1 MAAINKGKIIIT
13 RCLEEDIPTLLDG
26 EMCYTTDTDKLYIGN
41 KESGNMVIM
50 THYKTSDLV
59 NDSNFISSND
69 EIDADKINGK
79 TISEPMTKQ
88 EYDAIVDKDP
98 NTIYLVDDDTTVEG
112 VPSYTATD
120 ASKLLAVNSNGT
132 ALAWV
137 DVPSGGSVLNSL
149 DNYSGSTLNDKM
161 VALFNDINNNYKNTP
176 MVITLPSGVIEI
188 TTDLVAN
195 GWTNKVFI
203 ANSYLYYN
211 NCNAIEFIQCTHNNI
226 YIHAS
231 SSSNLDI
238 ASGNIIGL
246 ITPSNVSSLTKRGYK
261 ITDCSYNEFKFNSI
275 IGFTNAIEIYSE
287 YGAKGCF
294 YNNIYFT
301 AIWRCQRPMIF
312 RTGKAVDDTSSQS
325 GWITEIYTH
334 GGMFDCDDG
343 ILIGQELDDRP
354 SGEPND
360 NYQGLKFYNIGVEHV
375 RKQADGRGFY
385 FLQGKN
391 NAIINPRF
399 EGSMGSGNSTSGA
412 YILVEESGYSWN
424 NRIETS
430 NYPLTV
436 TRVKLNYN
444 AKQLVNTTYDNP
456 AGSYIE
462 GDLYHSKEV
471 DGNLLDFKLGYKATA
486 TPGKMIY
493 EAKNLSNYYL
503 NEAPANT
510 FNYTFSDTEYAKI
523 KISDGTIKTIGYTS

>member
-1 MAAINKGKIIIT
+1 MKQMNE
-13 RCLEEDIPTLLDG
+13 L
-26 EMCYTTDTDKLYIGN
+26 
-41 KESGNMVIM
+41 KES
-50 THYKTSDLV
+50 S
-59 NDSNFISSND
+59 
-69 EIDADKINGK
+69 
-79 TISEPMTKQ
+79 
-88 EYDAIVDKDP
+88 
-98 NTIYLVDDDTTVEG
+98 
-112 VPSYTATD
+112 
-120 ASKLLAVNSNGT
+120 LL
-132 ALAWV
+132 
-137 DVPSGGSVLNSL
+137 SG
-149 DNYSGSTLNDKM
+149 
-161 VALFNDINNNYKNTP
+161 
-176 MVITLPSGVIEI
+176 
-188 TTDLVAN
+188 
-195 GWTNKVFI
+195 
-203 ANSYLYYN
+203 
-211 NCNAIEFIQCTHNNI
+211 
-226 YIHAS
+226 
-231 SSSNLDI
+231 
-238 ASGNIIGL
+238 
-246 ITPSNVSSLTKRGYK
+246 
-261 ITDCSYNEFKFNSI
+261 
-275 IGFTNAIEIYSE
+275 
-287 YGAKGCF
+287 
-294 YNNIYFT
+294 
-301 AIWRCQRPMIF
+301 
-312 RTGKAVDDTSSQS
+312 
-325 GWITEIYTH
+325 
-334 GGMFDCDDG
+334 
-343 ILIGQELDDRP
+343 ELDDRP

-486 TPGKMIY
+486 TTGKMIY

>member
-1 MAAINKGKIIIT
+1 MKQMNE
-13 RCLEEDIPTLLDG
+13 L
-26 EMCYTTDTDKLYIGN
+26 
-41 KESGNMVIM
+41 KES
-50 THYKTSDLV
+50 S
-59 NDSNFISSND
+59 
-69 EIDADKINGK
+69 
-79 TISEPMTKQ
+79 
-88 EYDAIVDKDP
+88 
-98 NTIYLVDDDTTVEG
+98 
-112 VPSYTATD
+112 
-120 ASKLLAVNSNGT
+120 LL
-132 ALAWV
+132 
-137 DVPSGGSVLNSL
+137 SG
-149 DNYSGSTLNDKM
+149 
-161 VALFNDINNNYKNTP
+161 
-176 MVITLPSGVIEI
+176 
-188 TTDLVAN
+188 
-195 GWTNKVFI
+195 
-203 ANSYLYYN
+203 
-211 NCNAIEFIQCTHNNI
+211 
-226 YIHAS
+226 
-231 SSSNLDI
+231 
-238 ASGNIIGL
+238 
-246 ITPSNVSSLTKRGYK
+246 
-261 ITDCSYNEFKFNSI
+261 
-275 IGFTNAIEIYSE
+275 
-287 YGAKGCF
+287 
-294 YNNIYFT
+294 
-301 AIWRCQRPMIF
+301 
-312 RTGKAVDDTSSQS
+312 
-325 GWITEIYTH
+325 
-334 GGMFDCDDG
+334 
-343 ILIGQELDDRP
+343 ELDDRP

-391 NAIINPRF
+391 NAVINPRF